1 MDCGRPLDDL
11 LTRYKENDICMDCIR
26 WRNEEGYRPFKNRSL
41 YVYNDDMKGILA
53 QFKFRGDAELVRI
66 FINLFGSYFKSI
78 LRKFQLLLLFRL
90 VENGNMN
97 VVLIRQSY

>member
-1 MDCGRPLDDL
+1 MTYLLDI
-11 LTRYKENDICMDCIR
+11 KENDICMDCVR

-78 LRKFQLLLLFRL
+78 LRTFQLLLLFRL
-90 VENGNMN
+90 VGNENMN
-97 VVLIRQSY
+97 EVLIKQSY

>member
-1 MDCGRPLDDL
+1 MDGR
-11 LTRYKENDICMDCIR
+11 R
-26 WRNEEGYRPFKNRSL
+26 EESTFKNRSL
-41 YVYNDDMKGILA
+41 YVYDDEMKEVLA

-66 FINLFGSYFKSI
+66 FIDLFVSYFKSI
-78 LRKFQLLLLFRL
+78 LRTFQLLLLFRL